1 MHMCPVM
8 ASSLGQI
15 LCPYVIHVLSASQL
29 MLKEFIFA
37 TRCSYDF
44 CDCASAVNKHKK
56 NVWCIGNLLV
66 QAVCFLLKLLASWRP
81 GPHLVLGLFACFQR
95 RLWTLPILS
104 FSVETWISHTVGK
117 PYFCSI
123 SLNCPCGP
131 FPPSVICVSLEFVL
145 PHSSR
150 YLGL

>member
-1 MHMCPVM
+1 MCPVM

-56 NVWCIGNLLV
+56 NV
-66 QAVCFLLKLLASWRP
+66 
-81 GPHLVLGLFACFQR
+81 
-95 RLWTLPILS
+95 
-104 FSVETWISHTVGK
+104 
-117 PYFCSI
+117 
-123 SLNCPCGP
+123 
-131 FPPSVICVSLEFVL
+131 
-145 PHSSR
+145 
-150 YLGL
+150 